1 MLTSYDTNKKFIASH
16 PTIDEDELDESL
28 SNSWTSLTEYFFGT
42 VVKYP
47 NWLKLISDNE
57 FDTIEEYMLQA
68 DRYADEHEALLDWC
82 WESPYMDCWRS
93 Y

>member
-1 MLTSYDTNKKFIASH
+1 MTTAYDTNKKFIASH

-28 SNSWTSLTEYFFGT
+28 SNSWASLTEYFFGT
-42 VVKYP
+42 VVKDD

-57 FDTIEEYMLQA
+57 FNTIEDYMFIA
-68 DRYADEHEALLDWC
+68 DQSDKHEALLDWC
-82 WESPYMDCWRS
+82 YENEYMDCWRS